1 MIKHYFTSF
10 ALMFSLH
17 LSGDLAGIMRS
28 IRDVDNVEYARSN
41 TWSDYETELKL

>member
-1 MIKHYFTSF
+1 MIKHYFTSI

-28 IRDVDNVEYARSN
+28 LRDVDNVQYARSN
-41 TWSDYETELKL
+41 TWIDYETELKL